1 MKPARRPILIGII
14 CFLMISL
21 IWCSFAP
28 YYLYVYRTNLNFRL
42 VTAVGDESVS
52 EVQQSI
58 HAGGNVNTG
67 VYDYPLTHYTWL
79 WTFPSSSLSNYMPPL
94 DYLILSG
101 KRGTPVNSDAMK
113 IIGILL
119 SHGADINRVDWAGDT
134 PLIAAVKCRRVV
146 VVKLILSY
154 HPKLSLKDA
163 KGRTALQIA
172 EALHYSSIAELLK
185 QQIRQWH
192 G

>member
-1 MKPARRPILIGII
+1 M
-14 CFLMISL
+14 
-21 IWCSFAP
+21 
-28 YYLYVYRTNLNFRL
+28 
-42 VTAVGDESVS
+42 TAVGDDSPLAVK
-52 EVQQSI
+52 QAI
-58 HAGGNVNTG
+58 HGGANVNTS
-67 VYDYPLTHYTWL
+67 VYGYPMVSYRWL
-79 WTFPSSSLSNYMPPL
+79 WTSPHPSRSNYMPPL

-101 KRGTPVNSDAMK
+101 KRGTPLNSDAMK